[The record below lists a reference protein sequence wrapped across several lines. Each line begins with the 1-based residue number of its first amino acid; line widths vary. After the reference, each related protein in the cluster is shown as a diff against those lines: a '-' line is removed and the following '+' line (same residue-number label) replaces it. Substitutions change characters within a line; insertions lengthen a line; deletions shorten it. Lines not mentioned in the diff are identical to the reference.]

1 MTASELIEMANP
13 KALVL
18 EPRATFDSA
27 LVGVSSD
34 GRLVYSET
42 KILTA
47 LQDKDGMGYEEA
59 VDYYQYNT
67 VRALEYAKASVSPII
82 LVHDS
87 L

>member
-1 MTASELIEMANP
+1 MTASQLIELANP

-18 EPRATFDSA
+18 EPRTTFDSA

-42 KILTA
+42 KILNA
-47 LQDKDGMGYEEA
+47 LQDEEGMNYEEA

-82 LVHDS
+82 LTHDT

>member
-1 MTASELIEMANP
+1 MTASELIELANP

-18 EPRATFDSA
+18 EPRGHFDSA

-34 GRLVYSET
+34 GRLVYSEA
-42 KILTA
+42 KILIA
-47 LQDKDGMGYEEA
+47 LQDKDGMSYEEA